1 MGSMGLPW
9 GNAISDTGIDG
20 SFSEQVWTVEVDTV
34 PAPVIPGDRGRL
46 DVTGGS
52 EVIIVATATTIWI
65 ASVDIPI
72 SIVSRATSTRTA
84 DRGNTAIASRPIA
97 ITTTATG
104 VRRSIGETRD
114 IRRTATATAITVI
127 WVWSTART
135 STREVLIAMVRGIT
149 QSRPRN
155 RGSCSS
161 RIRSTNGR

>member
-1 MGSMGLPW
+1 MEV
-9 GNAISDTGIDG
+9 NA
-20 SFSEQVWTVEVDTV
+20 V
-34 PAPVIPGDRGRL
+34 PAPIIPGDRSRL

-72 SIVSRATSTRTA
+72 SIVSRAATTGTTNRR
-84 DRGNTAIASRPIA
+84 DTAIASRPIA
-97 ITTTATG
+97 ITTTTTG

-135 STREVLIAMVRGIT
+135 STREVLIAMVRGIA

-161 RIRSTNGR
+161 GIRSTNGR